1 MKKKLL
7 HSAAICRMTLILST
21 VMLMTSCYFMPTY
34 LPEPDYPEEEVED
47 WEYSNLHYPNS
58 AHVFYKAATDG
69 SGHIYDAVQIG
80 NQVWLTEN
88 LRTGLFS
95 QDTTTFLNRATPTQC
110 ASSTEPCYW
119 PGFDAKSGEP
129 HPGFIYNYAAVTFGE
144 GNQGPC
150 PNGWHVPSKADWDEL
165 KNYMFSQP
173 MYGYQDC
180 NECIAKA
187 LCWASDVWN
196 DENSSEG
203 TPGNNWASNNAS
215 GFSAVPSHGPGSR
228 WCSFF
233 WSTTKTNDTMAY
245 IYTLSSWETI
255 FDFESAKTNRDM
267 HSIRCIR
274 D

>member
-7 HSAAICRMTLILST
+7 HSTAICRMTLILST
-21 VMLMTSCYFMPTY
+21 VMLMTSC
-34 LPEPDYPEEEVED
+34 LGPDKDED
-47 WEYSNLHYPNS
+47 RAPDDWDYTNPHYPNS
-58 AHVFYKAATDG
+58 AHVFYKAVTDRE
-69 SGHIYDAVQIG
+69 GHIYDAVQIG
-80 NQVWLTEN
+80 NQVWMTEN
-88 LRTGLFS
+88 LRVGEYE
-95 QDTTTFLNRATPTQC
+95 QDCSLMKHKSPLYADP
-110 ASSTEPCYW
+110 TEPCYW
-119 PGFDAKSGEP
+119 EVNFNPNGWEEP
-129 HPGFIYNYAAVTFGE
+129 HPGYLYNYAAVTYGE

-196 DENSSEG
+196 DENSGG
-203 TPGNNWASNNAS
+203 TPGNNWATNNAS
-215 GFSAVPSHGPGSR
+215 GFSAVPTYESGRLGAY
-228 WCSFF
+228 F
-233 WSTTKTNDTMAY
+233 WSTTKTNDTMAF